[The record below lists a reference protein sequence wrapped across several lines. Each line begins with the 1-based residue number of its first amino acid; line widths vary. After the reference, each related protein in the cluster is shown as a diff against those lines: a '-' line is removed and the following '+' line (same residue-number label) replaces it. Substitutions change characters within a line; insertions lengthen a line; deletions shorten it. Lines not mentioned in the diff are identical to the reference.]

1 MNKEVVMWP
10 DNDEDE
16 DDDEIWALSVDGVH
30 CWIQEPRHPEWS
42 QDRKCYSHKHGHAGL
57 CYELG
62 MSLACNKLIWMNGP
76 FRAGKSDRSIYAEKS
91 LKAKLIAVGFG
102 RRKHQFTHE

>member
-42 QDRKCYSHKHGHAGL
+42 QDRKHYSHKCGHAGVSASERL
-57 CYELG
+57 AKCVDHHCQDPLPPSKIELPRLRRIAEAKNIWNRG
-62 MSLACNKLIWMNGP
+62 KL
-76 FRAGKSDRSIYAEKS
+76 S
-91 LKAKLIAVGFG
+91 
-102 RRKHQFTHE
+102 